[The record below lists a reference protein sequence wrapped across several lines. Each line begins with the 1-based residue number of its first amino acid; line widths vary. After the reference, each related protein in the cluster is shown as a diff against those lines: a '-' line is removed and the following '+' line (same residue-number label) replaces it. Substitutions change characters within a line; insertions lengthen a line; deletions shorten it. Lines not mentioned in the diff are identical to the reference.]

1 MRLVPKVFLW
11 FWLGI
16 VLVSATAV
24 GLTEFTH
31 SRAKDDEHWRE
42 HYGPRLDLWARQETQ
57 ILDRQGTDA
66 LRKYVASF
74 ETDPGVRNFIFDAAG
89 HEVLS
94 QQAPGD
100 VLWVVSSMQDASNA
114 EQQLLATQRIAAEKI
129 VRGSGRGHIVV
140 VAYPQ
145 PSVLASPLLDFLT
158 EDLGQAQIVR
168 FAAVL
173 GVAGILC
180 FWLARQI
187 TNPIKKLR
195 AATREIAEARLDTR
209 VDRTITSGRD
219 ELAELGRD
227 FDWMAE
233 RIDTLVSAERRLL
246 SDVSHTLRSPLAR
259 LSVALG
265 LARQHANPEATAHL
279 DRIERET
286 DRLNNLIGQLL
297 TMARVESGVGRE
309 RPTRFDLGLLV
320 EEVAAD
326 GDYEARSH
334 RALVE
339 FSRPPECL
347 VDGVRELLRTAVE
360 NVVRNAVRHAP
371 DGTTVEI
378 ALELRGAGPDG
389 LDARAIVSVRDHG
402 AGVPESALGSL
413 FEPFY
418 QVPNGSQPQGDT
430 TGLGLTITE
439 RTLRLHGGNVSAA
452 NAPGGGLLVALDL
465 PMASRGTAAPEPSAD
480 APGLKTWPTPAHS

>member
-173 GVAGILC
+173 GVATEDLVELRQGERSLRLPVFVLPGHADDAVTLPLGYGRQGTEAI
-180 FWLARQI
+180 AR
-187 TNPIKKLR
+187 
-195 AATREIAEARLDTR
+195 
-209 VDRTITSGRD
+209 
-219 ELAELGRD
+219 
-227 FDWMAE
+227 
-233 RIDTLVSAERRLL
+233 
-246 SDVSHTLRSPLAR
+246 
-259 LSVALG
+259 
-265 LARQHANPEATAHL
+265 
-279 DRIERET
+279 
-286 DRLNNLIGQLL
+286 
-297 TMARVESGVGRE
+297 GVG
-309 RPTRFDLGLLV
+309 
-320 EEVAAD
+320 
-326 GDYEARSH
+326 
-334 RALVE
+334 
-339 FSRPPECL
+339 
-347 VDGVRELLRTAVE
+347 VDAY
-360 NVVRNAVRHAP
+360 
-371 DGTTVEI
+371 
-378 ALELRGAGPDG
+378 
-389 LDARAIVSVRDHG
+389 SVRTS
-402 AGVPESALGSL
+402 E
-413 FEPFY
+413 
-418 QVPNGSQPQGDT
+418 
-430 TGLGLTITE
+430 
-439 RTLRLHGGNVSAA
+439 
-452 NAPGGGLLVALDL
+452 AP
-465 PMASRGTAAPEPSAD
+465 
-480 APGLKTWPTPAHS
+480 